1 MEKSIILL
9 ILGAT
14 IGLISGLHV
23 SVKEINYLKAQIEI
37 KNYQI
42 DSLDN
47 ELTIARILQ

>member
-1 MEKSIILL
+1 MEKSIMLL
-9 ILGAT
+9 ILGLT
-14 IGLISGLHV
+14 IGLIAGLQV
-23 SVKEINYLKAQIEI
+23 YVKEINDLKAQIEI

>member
-1 MEKSIILL
+1 M
-9 ILGAT
+9 GVT
-14 IGLISGLHV
+14 IGLIAGLQV
-23 SVKEINYLKAQIEI
+23 SVKEINDLKTQIEI